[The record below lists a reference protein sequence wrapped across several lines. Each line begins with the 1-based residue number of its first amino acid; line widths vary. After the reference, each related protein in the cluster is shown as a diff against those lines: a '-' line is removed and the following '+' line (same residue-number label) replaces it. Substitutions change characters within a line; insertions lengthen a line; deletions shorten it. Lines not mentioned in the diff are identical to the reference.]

1 MTSQVS
7 GSLMVRKM
15 ETLPDDIQWYIWR
28 MVYTQSVVP
37 DIITKYKIVWED
49 PSDRLLEL
57 CKDRGCIAH
66 GHNELSD
73 LIEDENMWSWNL
85 CVNSKCPNCTYNGF
99 PCPNLTHY
107 GFKIPKLDRQWDAN
121 F

>member
-57 CKDRGCIAH
+57 CKDRGCISH

-85 CVNSKCPNCTYNGF
+85 CVNSKCPNCTYHGF

>member
-66 GHNELSD
+66 GYNELSD

-85 CVNSKCPNCTYNGF
+85 CVNSKCPNCTYHGF